1 MTRTRPG
8 YEMVSLS
15 FLKMKT
21 GGQTFGH
28 GIRDPLGRTN
38 RRTRQKSRV
47 NPHKSDGRRLDGLTV
62 RLDLLQRLVDIE
74 YNSLR
79 MAERDEVQFLAAAW

>member
-1 MTRTRPG
+1 
-8 YEMVSLS
+8 MVSLS

-47 NPHKSDGRRLDGLTV
+47 NPHKSDGRRLDSFAAC
-62 RLDLLQRLVDIE
+62 LDLLQRLVDIE

-79 MAERDEVQFLAAAW
+79 MAERDEVEFLATASLNGC